1 MKAKALLRKFYKRY
15 LLDAMSAMA
24 LGLFS
29 SLIIGLIISQ
39 LSKISFLNFLAPFGA
54 VVSASSP
61 VVGAAIGV
69 AIDYGLKTAQLVMF
83 SSAATGALG
92 YNLGGPIGAY
102 LAAVVGAELG
112 GLVAGKTKV
121 DIIVVPVVTIVTGCL
136 VITWTA
142 PGINWL
148 VAALQSFLEKAT
160 MLQPIPM
167 GIIIS
172 VIFGMVLTAPISSAA
187 LAAMIFTVPEGE
199 VMGQGLMLAAGAAT
213 VGCCAQMVGF
223 AVQSYR
229 ENGFSGLI
237 AQGIG
242 TSMLQFGNI
251 LRKPIIWLPTIITS
265 AILGPLST
273 TVFKMLNASSSAGM
287 GTSGLVGQFGTWAVM
302 ADQGAASVIIRMLLI
317 QIILPAL
324 LTWLISEF
332 MRKKGWIKPED
343 QKLEL

>member
-1 MKAKALLRKFYKRY
+1 MSFKALLKKLYKRY

-39 LSKISFLNFLAPFGA
+39 LARIPLLDFLGPFGA
-54 VVSASSP
+54 IVSASSP

-69 AIDYGLKTAQLVMF
+69 AIAYGLKVAPLAMF

-112 GLVAGKTKV
+112 GLVAGKTRV
-121 DIIVVPVVTIVTGCL
+121 DIIVVPVVTIVTGGL
-136 VITWTA
+136 LITWTA
-142 PGINWL
+142 PGIN
-148 VAALQSFLEKAT
+148 ALITLLQDFLETAT
-160 MLQPIPM
+160 TLQPVPM

-187 LAAMIFTVPEGE
+187 LAAIIFTVPEGE

-213 VGCCAQMVGF
+213 VGCCTQMVGF

-237 AQGIG
+237 AQGLG

-251 LRKPIIWLPTIITS
+251 LRKPVIWLPTIIVS

-273 TVFKMLNASSSAGM
+273 TLFGMLNASSSAGM
-287 GTSGLVGQFGTWAVM
+287 GTSGLVGQLGTWAVM
-302 ADQGAASVIIRMLLI
+302 ADQGAFSVLGRMLLI

-343 QKLEL
+343 QRLDL